1 MLEIPHFKSIESPD
15 RELFILGIEENG
27 HRKEHKNDFI
37 ENADQFEHENHFEV
51 ATTKIFTTHF
61 PRYFL
66 IASRLKQDNHWIGPE
81 GGMAKSSVV
90 PNFKASFLPGAV
102 KERVWIGIQ
111 ACSVNTNLASS
122 HIFTME
128 PRGFRFHTFN
138 KGRKGVT
145 VTIPLP
151 ERAFNQNKLR
161 LLCSITGKTKR
172 KSNLTFRVVLSAFIF
187 AAGTS
192 KAEWKDVTDKVELV
206 FGTSCVQF
214 ETAVTGRFWLLES
227 QNTENTTSEF
237 ESMATKLY
245 YETIQY
251 DQ

>member
-1 MLEIPHFKSIESPD
+1 MSIHLSDKETTPSTEDKSKFVQFK
-15 RELFILGIEENG
+15 
-27 HRKEHKNDFI
+27 
-37 ENADQFEHENHFEV
+37 
-51 ATTKIFTTHF
+51 
-61 PRYFL
+61 
-66 IASRLKQDNHWIGPE
+66 LKCKAGSAGSNTPTYK
-81 GGMAKSSVV
+81 KS
-90 PNFKASFLPGAV
+90 
-102 KERVWIGIQ
+102 
-111 ACSVNTNLASS
+111 
-122 HIFTME
+122 
-128 PRGFRFHTFN
+128 FHTFN

-145 VTIPLP
+145 VTIPLT

-227 QNTENTTSEF
+227 QSTENTTSEF